1 MTLSRLARGFGVLA
15 AFTLAACGS
24 SGSGSSGSGGSPGTG
39 GASGSKGGSGGSSAT
54 GGSTGSGGAKASGG
68 NTGSGGNTA
77 SGGATGSG
85 GNASSGGTTGSGGN
99 TSGGASGTG
108 GKAGA
113 AGSGGASGAGGVA
126 GTGGAGGAGGK
137 GGATGQG
144 GSGGSPT
151 DGGASVATPAFDWVG
166 VIGSGQSLSVG
177 TTPANLTTQPYNNLM
192 LSLGSAKVPN
202 AGPDGGVLPG
212 IDPWDPTI
220 NGLTMV
226 PLVEPV
232 RALETAYPSP
242 YPGNI
247 YGETPH
253 AALANEITQ
262 QVKAATSSAD
272 YVTVHTIVGES
283 GQGIPALIKQTPNT
297 GSIGRAYAAS
307 LFEVGAINL
316 QAKAASKKYG
326 VGVIVMTHG
335 ETDCSNT
342 TYGDSLVQLL
352 SDYNTD
358 IAAVTGQSY
367 KVPMYLS
374 QQHGCPGAPAC
385 TKESNLRP
393 TANDFEWQLGVQ
405 HPGQFVCTGPKY
417 QYPAHSDGD
426 GIHLNVT
433 GYELLGEKT
442 AEIYYQR
449 AVLGKDWQPLMPIK
463 VTRTSSTV
471 VTVQFH
477 VPNPPLV
484 WDTSFNAPNIT
495 AFKNGKGFELY
506 TSNDSSGYITISS
519 VAISGDSVQ
528 ITASAALPTTGL
540 NVGYALVNQGK
551 QSTNHSKAV
560 RWGSLCDSDP
570 FMGHTTNMPNP
581 NYAVSFSQPVP

>member
-1 MTLSRLARGFGVLA
+1 
-15 AFTLAACGS
+15 
-24 SGSGSSGSGGSPGTG
+24 
-39 GASGSKGGSGGSSAT
+39 
-54 GGSTGSGGAKASGG
+54 
-68 NTGSGGNTA
+68 
-77 SGGATGSG
+77 
-85 GNASSGGTTGSGGN
+85 
-99 TSGGASGTG
+99 
-108 GKAGA
+108 
-113 AGSGGASGAGGVA
+113 
-126 GTGGAGGAGGK
+126 
-137 GGATGQG
+137 
-144 GSGGSPT
+144 
-151 DGGASVATPAFDWVG
+151 
-166 VIGSGQSLSVG
+166 
-177 TTPANLTTQPYNNLM
+177 
-192 LSLGSAKVPN
+192 
-202 AGPDGGVLPG
+202 
-212 IDPWDPTI
+212 
-220 NGLTMV
+220 
-226 PLVEPV
+226 V
-232 RALETAYPSP
+232 RALETSYPSP

-253 AALANEITQ
+253 AALANEITRF
-262 QVKAATSSAD
+262 VKAASSSAD

-283 GQGIPALIKQTPNT
+283 GQGIPALIKQTPST

-335 ETDCSNT
+335 ETDCNNT

-358 IAAVTGQSY
+358 IAAITGQTY
-367 KVPMYLS
+367 QVPMYLS

-385 TKESNLRP
+385 TKSSDLRP

-449 AVLGKDWQPLMPIK
+449 AVLGKDWQPLMPIN

-484 WDTSFNAPNIT
+484 WDTTFNAPLI
-495 AFKNGKGFELY
+495 AEWKNGKGFELFT
-506 TSNDSSGYITISS
+506 TSGNVTISS

-528 ITASAALPTTGL
+528 ITASAALPTSGL
-540 NVGYALVNQGK
+540 TVAYALTNQGK

-560 RWGSLCDSDP
+560 RWGQLCDSDP
-570 FMGHTTNMPNP
+570 FMGGTTKMPNA

>member
-1 MTLSRLARGFGVLA
+1 MTLSRMARGLLVVA
-15 AFTLAACGS
+15 AATLAACGNS
-24 SGSGSSGSGGSPGTG
+24 SSGSSGSGGSGGTHGSG
-39 GASGSKGGSGGSSAT
+39 GVSGSGGSVGNGGSGGSSASGGTPGT
-54 GGSTGSGGAKASGG
+54 GGTK
-68 NTGSGGNTA
+68 A

-85 GNASSGGTTGSGGN
+85 GASSTGGATGSGGAAS
-99 TSGGASGTG
+99 TGGASGTG
-108 GKAGA
+108 GATGVGGS
-113 AGSGGASGAGGVA
+113 AGSRGAGG
-126 GTGGAGGAGGK
+126 GGATGAGGK
-137 GGATGQG
+137 AGAG
-144 GSGGSPT
+144 GSTGPGGSPG
-151 DGGASVATPAFDWVG
+151 DGGVSVAKPSFDWVG

-192 LSLGSAKVPN
+192 LSLNGAAVPN
-202 AGPDGGVLPG
+202 AGPDGGVKPG
-212 IDPWDPTI
+212 VNPWDPTVS
-220 NGLTMV
+220 GLTMV
-226 PLVEPV
+226 PLIEPV
-232 RALETAYPSP
+232 RALETAYPSS
-242 YPGNI
+242 YPDNI

-253 AALANEITQ
+253 AAMANEITRF
-262 QVKAATSSAD
+262 VKAASSSAD

-307 LFEVGAINL
+307 LFEAGAINL
-316 QAKAASKKYG
+316 QAKAASKSYG

-335 ETDCSNT
+335 ETDCNNT
-342 TYGDSLVQLL
+342 TYGTSLVQLL

-358 IAAVTGQSY
+358 IAAVTGQTY
-367 KVPMYLS
+367 KIPMYLS

-385 TKESNLRP
+385 TKSSELRP

-405 HPGQFVCTGPKY
+405 HPGDFVCTGPKY

-449 AVLGKDWQPLMPIK
+449 AVLGQNWQPLVP
-463 VTRTSSTV
+463 VNVARTSSTV

-484 WDTSFNAPNIT
+484 WDTTFNAPNIT

-528 ITASAALPTTGL
+528 ITASGTLPTTGL

-560 RWGSLCDSDP
+560 RWGQLCDSDP
-570 FMGHTTNMPNP
+570 FMGGTTKMPNP